1 MEQKILKRSM
11 TLEQME
17 EKYEHLRI
25 TDDFI
30 FSKIMQNKVLCIK
43 LLECLTGNQI
53 GDVEEIVVQKS
64 VKATN
69 DSKGVR
75 YDVYVDDGQGRV
87 YDAEMQNKPSRAE
100 ELPRRSRFYQ
110 ELIDLNELEK
120 GDHYINLKD
129 SYVIFICTYDPF
141 DKGLCCYS
149 FSNLCHED
157 FEIPFCDGR
166 EILFFNTKGNRNNV
180 SNNIVEFLDYVENGD
195 VKGIFSKQLDQAV
208 KMARKNREWKVEY
221 MRETIRYMDAKR
233 EGLEEGRQ
241 EGRMEERE
249 NSIRILIETYHSLQF
264 TFEQTVNKVME
275 TYSMDLQK
283 TTEKVALYW
292 NA

>member
-1 MEQKILKRSM
+1 MEQNILKHSLS
-11 TLEQME
+11 LEQLE
-17 EKYEHLRI
+17 ENYEQLRI

-30 FSKIMQNKVLCIK
+30 FSKVMQDKELCVK

-53 GDVEEIVVQKS
+53 GDVEEIVIQKS

-87 YDAEMQNKPSRAE
+87 YDAEMQNKTFRAK
-100 ELPRRSRFYQ
+100 ELPKRSRFYQ

-120 GDHYINLKD
+120 GEHYMELKD

-157 FEIPFCDGR
+157 YDIPFHDGR
-166 EILFFNTKGNRNNV
+166 EILFFNTKGDRDNV
-180 SNNIVEFLDYVENGD
+180 SNEIVEFLDYVENGD
-195 VKGIFSKQLDQAV
+195 VNGVFSDQLERAV
-208 KMARKNREWKVEY
+208 RMARKNREWKVEY
-221 MRETIRYMDAKR
+221 MRETIRYMDALRDGRR
-233 EGLEEGRQ
+233 EGFIEGRAEGREEGRA
-241 EGRMEERE
+241 EGRAVKYT
-249 NSIRILIETYHSLQF
+249 L
-264 TFEQTVNKVME
+264 
-275 TYSMDLQK
+275 
-283 TTEKVALYW
+283 
-292 NA
+292 